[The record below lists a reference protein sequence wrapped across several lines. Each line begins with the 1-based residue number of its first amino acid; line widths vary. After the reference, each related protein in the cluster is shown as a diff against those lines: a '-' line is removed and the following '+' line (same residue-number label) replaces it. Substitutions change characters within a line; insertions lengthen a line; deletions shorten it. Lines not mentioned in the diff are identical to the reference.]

1 METSETRSKNMTDP
15 TELHGFQG
23 ILGPI
28 FSRLEMKD
36 LMNCRL
42 VCHTFNN
49 FLSMERAP
57 WVDLLK
63 NYVAQ
68 YSEVVKTEK
77 IPKTFVLSYRE
88 KISEDWR
95 KFLALLYKDGEL
107 DELMLVSHKFMKTL
121 DEKKKWVHWE
131 IPKVFC
137 SETVFESIGQFE
149 DLRLF
154 QLLNRLKFPYM
165 NEHADDFINEVFKH
179 EFIKKMDKE
188 EFDTFIDCFK
198 EMTIVH
204 DYYNNEELSPQVGYE
219 WVTFEFHHALAVMM
233 YTKDPYKVKKM
244 FELQDMQDD
253 DMHDA
258 NYKQMFP
265 PLLRFAFEIKNLEI
279 FKMVTNYLKTNFNEK
294 IGEITYPRFDE
305 YDEKLRGYYP
315 LHAAARLSNYAIFEF
330 VYSKA
335 TCKCPEMYTREK
347 ETVLPYHLTGGKFRE
362 KLEDLYYKEI
372 CSRKPEDRKRRL
384 VPYVPPLAH
393 HDDFWASDEDLMDS
407 DDQSETDTDTD

>member
-68 YSEVVKTEK
+68 YSEIVKTEK
-77 IPKTFVLSYRE
+77 TPKKYVHFRE
-88 KISEDWR
+88 NISEDWR

-107 DELMLVSHKFMKTL
+107 DELMLVSHKFKKIL

-154 QLLNRLKFPYM
+154 QLFNRLKFPYM
-165 NEHADDFINEVFKH
+165 NEHCDNFIDGVFKH
-179 EFIKKMDKE
+179 DFIKKMTKE

-204 DYYNNEELSPQVGYE
+204 DYYEQMDLSPKVGYE
-219 WVTFEFHHALAVMM
+219 WVLFDFQQALAIMM
-233 YTKDPYKVKKM
+233 YMKDPYKVKRF

-253 DMHDA
+253 DVHGA

-265 PLLRFAFEIKNLEI
+265 PLLRFAFEVKNLEI
-279 FKMVTNYLKTNFNEK
+279 FKMVTNYLRTDFNEK
-294 IGEITYPRFDE
+294 IKEIIYPRFVE
-305 YDEKLRGYYP
+305 YDEKLRGFYP
-315 LHAAARLSNYAIFEF
+315 LHAAAWLSNHEIFEY

-335 TCKCPEMYTREK
+335 TCKCPEMYTRDE
-347 ETVLPYHLTGGKFRE
+347 ETVLPYHLAGGKFRE
-362 KLEDLYYKEI
+362 KLEKLYYKETY
-372 CSRKPEDRKRRL
+372 SRKPEDRKRRL
-384 VPYVPPLAH
+384 IPYVPPLGYVPPL
-393 HDDFWASDEDLMDS
+393 DY
-407 DDQSETDTDTD
+407 